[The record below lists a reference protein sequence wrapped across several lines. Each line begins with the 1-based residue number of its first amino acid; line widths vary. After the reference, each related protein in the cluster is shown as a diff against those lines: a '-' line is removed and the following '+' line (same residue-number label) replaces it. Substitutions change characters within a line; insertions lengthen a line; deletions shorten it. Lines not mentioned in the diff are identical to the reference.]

1 MKKWFGLFLCAALML
16 SLWAIP
22 AEAASEL
29 TPESVMDG
37 ILANA
42 LEKSGADTIQQWL
55 DTGLAD
61 GAGKGS
67 EWYVFALLERGEALD
82 YSRFAAALQDYA
94 DTHTVSNASTRER
107 MALCF
112 RAMGYVSPFTE
123 EAANN
128 SIGELGLMSYV
139 FGLHL
144 SNNGVNCSMSSDEII
159 DAILALEKEDG
170 GWAISGTRGDPD
182 ATAMVLQ
189 AFAPHRE
196 QERVAEAI
204 ETGLRYLSEN
214 QLENGAYR
222 SFGQECP
229 ESICQV
235 IVALCTL
242 DIDPLDEAYRKNGL
256 TLFDALYAYRLDDG
270 TFRHTMDTDSNAMS
284 TMETL
289 YALASYESWLKG
301 GKAFYEFPA
310 PTMDISEAQAK
321 AAEPLP
327 TPESEPESAAEPET
341 AGKEPLLSGK
351 KLYLT
356 IAAAIGAAAI
366 CAYFFF
372 SGKRHTK
379 NFLFVILVFA
389 LALYLIFTVRIEK
402 TEDYYQSGTASG
414 ETVTATISIRCDTV
428 AGEKEHIPAD
438 GIVLESAEIT
448 LSAGST
454 AFDQLVEACKSHSI
468 HLDKEESAFG
478 SAYVKG
484 LANIYEF
491 DFGDLSG
498 WMYCVNGEYSKVGA
512 GEYKLRDGDVVEWRY
527 TKELGR
533 DIGDDYME

>member
-1 MKKWFGLFLCAALML
+1 MKKRISLFLCIALML
-16 SLWAIP
+16 SLWVLP
-22 AEAASEL
+22 AEAATGL

-55 DTGLAD
+55 DTGLSE
-61 GAGKGS
+61 GAGKGT

-107 MALCF
+107 IALCF
-112 RAMGYVSPFTE
+112 RAMGYVSPYTE

-128 SIGELGLMSYV
+128 SIGQLGLMSYV

-144 SNNGVNCSMSSDEII
+144 RNNGVNCSLSAEEII
-159 DAILALEKEDG
+159 DAIVELEKEDG
-170 GWAISGTRGDPD
+170 GWAISGTKGDPD

-196 QERVAEAI
+196 QEAVAEAI
-204 ETGLRYLSEN
+204 ERGLRFLSEN
-214 QLENGAYR
+214 QLDNGAYR

-242 DIDPLDEAYRKNGL
+242 GIDPLDETYQKNGI
-256 TLFDALYAYRLDDG
+256 TLLDALYAYRLEDG
-270 TFRHTMDTDSNAMS
+270 TFKHTPDGESNNMS
-284 TMETL
+284 TMEVL
-289 YALASYESWLKG
+289 YTLASYESYLRG
-301 GKAFYEFPA
+301 GKALYEFDA
-310 PTMDISEAQAK
+310 PTMDISEAQKK

-327 TPESEPESAAEPET
+327 TEAPIVEEPAEIVPEK
-341 AGKEPLLSGK
+341 KEPLLSGK
-351 KLYLT
+351 KLYLAMGAG
-356 IAAAIGAAAI
+356 IAALAA
-366 CAYFFF
+366 CAWFFF
-372 SGKRHTK
+372 SGKRHAK
-379 NFLFVILVFA
+379 NYLFVLLVFA
-389 LALYLIFTVRIEK
+389 LALYLILTVRIEK
-402 TEDYYQSGTASG
+402 TEDYYQSGTVSG
-414 ETVTATISIRCDTV
+414 ETVTATISIRCDV
-428 AGEKEHIPAD
+428 IAGEKDYIPAD
-438 GIVLESAEIT
+438 GTVLAPTEIT

-454 AFDQLVEACKSHSI
+454 AYDQLVEACKSHSI

-498 WMYCVNGEYSKVGA
+498 WMYCVNGKYADVGA
-512 GEYKLRDGDVVEWRY
+512 GEYKLRDGDSVEWRY
-527 TKELGR
+527 TKELGK
-533 DIGDDYME
+533 DIGDEYME